1 MFSLMSSELNEGATM
16 AGPYIGQ
23 IDEVALQ
30 NADGSPVLNPEG
42 QPVVIKLT
50 VVASTAGPA
59 PEPAPAGGAQQ

>member
-1 MFSLMSSELNEGATM
+1 MFCLMSSELNEGANM

-23 IDEVALQ
+23 VDEVALQ
-30 NADGSPVLNPEG
+30 NPDGSPVLNPEG

-59 PEPAPAGGAQQ
+59 PEPAPAGDVQQ

>member
-1 MFSLMSSELNEGATM
+1 M

-23 IDEVALQ
+23 VDEVALQ
-30 NADGSPVLNPEG
+30 NSDGSPVLNPEG

-59 PEPAPAGGAQQ
+59 PEPAPAGGVQQ

>member
-1 MFSLMSSELNEGATM
+1 M

-30 NADGSPVLNPEG
+30 NPDGSPVVDAEG
-42 QPVVIKLT
+42 KPVVIKLT

-59 PEPAPAGGAQQ
+59 PEPAPAEGAQQ

>member
-1 MFSLMSSELNEGATM
+1 MFCLLASELNEGATM

-23 IDEVALQ
+23 VDEVALQ
-30 NADGSPVLNPEG
+30 NPDGSPVLNADG
-42 QPVVIKLT
+42 KPVVIKLT